1 MTKLPIIHKYHFS
14 DNREQILAKLET
26 IFQMEH
32 RLATMQPAGHK
43 YVGLIIEINS
53 TKISTVVILV
63 NDNAVIYTSFPEDDK
78 RYPRLWM
85 VNSFIGQITYI
96 EIENPELRNI
106 NKIDF
111 KDPLGNAYEM
121 GLMPHD
127 TKLINEI
134 LDKFIIKLS
143 SDIDI
148 DSNLLNSDIKKL
160 IAG

>member
-1 MTKLPIIHKYHFS
+1 
-14 DNREQILAKLET
+14 
-26 IFQMEH
+26 
-32 RLATMQPAGHK
+32 
-43 YVGLIIEINS
+43 
-53 TKISTVVILV
+53 
-63 NDNAVIYTSFPEDDK
+63 
-78 RYPRLWM
+78 M